1 MERTLV
7 VIKPDAVQRG
17 LIGEVVT
24 RFERKGLKPIAMK
37 MSAVSDST
45 ARKMYAVHKGKG
57 FYEPLVAFITSSPVV
72 AMVLEGRGAIAT
84 VREMLGET
92 NGSDAAPGTIRGDFA
107 LSTRHNLVHGSDS
120 SASADREIAVFFQT
134 HELHEYSR
142 PVDEWVYER

>member
-17 LIGEVVT
+17 LVGEIT
-24 RFERKGLKPIAMK
+24 ARFERKGLKPIAMK

-45 ARKMYAVHKGKG
+45 ARKMYVVHKGKD
-57 FYEPLVAFITSSPVV
+57 FYEPLVAFVTSSPVV

-84 VREMLGET
+84 VREMLGKT

-120 SASADREIAVFFQT
+120 PASADREIAVFFEA
-134 HELHEYSR
+134 HELLDYTR
-142 PVDEWVYER
+142 PMDEWVYER